1 MLMLKLLFL
10 NIVSAVLLISCSKGI
25 KEKELPSIVLNSF
38 ETKFIDAVETKWLK
52 KNNIY
57 EVEFELTGTEYA
69 AQIDDGGN
77 IKMFKH
83 EIKQTELP
91 PTVNNEIARQYKNF
105 EIDEIEKVERN
116 RDIFFQIELNGKQ
129 EQQLV
134 FTENGRKDTSITYWD

>member
-1 MLMLKLLFL
+1 MLKLLFL